1 MHSPDRSRAYR
12 RLGGLLGAWIFL
24 LWASLQSAAAAPAS
38 TILVF
43 GDSLS
48 ASYGVPVERSWVTL
62 LEKRLD
68 IMDKPYRVI
77 NASISG
83 ETTDGGLRRLPEVLA
98 RTKPALV
105 ILELGG
111 NDGLRGFPLK
121 VVQENLSGMVTAALD
136 ANAKV
141 LLVGMRIPPNYG
153 KRYTEGFHKLFGQ
166 VADQHD
172 TPLVPFMLEEIAVK
186 PELMQEDRIHPRAEA
201 QAQILDNIWPHL
213 EPLL

>member
-1 MHSPDRSRAYR
+1 MHSPDHSRAYR
-12 RLGGLLGAWIFL
+12 RLGGLLGAWFFL
-24 LWASLQSAAAAPAS
+24 LWAGLQSAAATSAS

-83 ETTDGGLRRLPEVLA
+83 ETTDGGVRRLPEVLA

-121 VVQENLSGMVTAALD
+121 VVQENLGRMVAAAQAAD
-136 ANAKV
+136 AKV

-153 KRYTEGFHKLFGQ
+153 KRYAEGFHQLYGL
-166 VADQHD
+166 VADQHESA
-172 TPLVPFMLEEIAVK
+172 LVPFMLEEIAVK
-186 PELMQEDRIHPRAEA
+186 PELMQDDLIHPRAEA

>member
-1 MHSPDRSRAYR
+1 MHSPDHSRAYR

-24 LWASLQSAAAAPAS
+24 LWAGLQSAAAAPAS

-121 VVQENLSGMVTAALD
+121 VVQENLSRMVTAALD

-153 KRYTEGFHKLFGQ
+153 KRYTEGFQQLYGQ
-166 VADQHD
+166 ISDQHD

-186 PELMQEDRIHPRAEA
+186 PELMQDDRIHPRAEA

>member
-141 LLVGMRIPPNYG
+141 LLVGMRLPPNYG